1 MEVGGRES
9 ERDIDEAGLERHA
22 MLLALKMEERA
33 TKQEMQVASGNWKR
47 HRRKREERPLLT
59 L

>member
-1 MEVGGRES
+1 ME
-9 ERDIDEAGLERHA
+9 EAMH
-22 MLLALKMEERA
+22 LALKMEERA